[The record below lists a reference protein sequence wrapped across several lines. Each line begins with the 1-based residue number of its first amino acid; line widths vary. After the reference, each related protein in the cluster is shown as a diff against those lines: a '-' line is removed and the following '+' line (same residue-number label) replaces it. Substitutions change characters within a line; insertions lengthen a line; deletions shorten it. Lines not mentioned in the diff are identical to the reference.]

1 MDTIINKLEKY
12 RSKLINATE
21 EDKIELYNLKMQ
33 QYLILQKKMQNGGS
47 KDIFALTEATE
58 KKMLDHE
65 KVYSAKSVEHVL
77 EDIKGKVEHA
87 SEKYKS
93 LKKENSEITGELI
106 KLHRDSE
113 NMMNMADVNNSP
125 TVKGIDDAIKLF
137 EPIQNVLVTYYV
149 EELKKIDPND
159 EDKVKIIASELGL
172 FDKDSTIQLIANE
185 LKGVELPSTIRDIIH
200 AKAEESVKQDEEP
213 VKQTEEESLLGGR
226 KRHIYKKY

>member
-77 EDIKGKVEHA
+77 EDIKGKVKDA
-87 SEKYKS
+87 SVKYNS
-93 LKKENSEITGELI
+93 LKEENSEITEQII
-106 KLHRDSE
+106 KLHRDAAHMT
-113 NMMNMADVNNSP
+113 NIADVNNSP
-125 TVKGIDDAIKLF
+125 TVKGIEDAIKLF

-149 EELKKIDPND
+149 EELKKINPND

-172 FDKDSTIQLIANE
+172 FDKESTIQLIANE

-200 AKAEESVKQDEEP
+200 AKKTEEP
-213 VKQTEEESLLGGR
+213 EKVEKVDDNELLGGR
-226 KRHIYKKY
+226 KRHIYKRY